1 MQLCPAPNVRKGH
14 LNQAWRNIPS
24 KKNSHASAVQMSACP
39 VAQEKPTI
47 SKAPE
52 TSEWTSRA
60 VSPKVGTRNK
70 TQSDPARHAVTC
82 FSANVLL
89 YIYIY
94 ISTYFPSFGEAQPNF
109 KAEARGWQKG
119 YNRLWHQCLLVP
131 GIEHGHL
138 RDRHQ
143 VLSKFSNLDG
153 AHSTVDSNKAWRW
166 PDRASHHM
174 KNILGC
180 SVNKYGDLG
189 CWLCWDVKP
198 FSII

>member
-89 YIYIY
+89 YIYQHTSPVLERRSPTLKLRHVDDKKATTGCGTNVFLCLELSMDTCAIGTKY
-94 ISTYFPSFGEAQPNF
+94 SPNSPIWMEHIQP
-109 KAEARGWQKG
+109 
-119 YNRLWHQCLLVP
+119 
-131 GIEHGHL
+131 
-138 RDRHQ
+138 
-143 VLSKFSNLDG
+143 
-153 AHSTVDSNKAWRW
+153 
-166 PDRASHHM
+166 
-174 KNILGC
+174 
-180 SVNKYGDLG
+180 
-189 CWLCWDVKP
+189 
-198 FSII
+198 